1 MLDISLYEYCPLQIR
16 YETTNYID
24 LKILSFF
31 STNHFFFHSSIPL
44 CKKSDC
50 FQKDLK
56 CTMYFAIVILKRLS
70 ADFSLFVFGKP
81 NGGSCCVV
89 ICIEPFNTALYCM
102 HNKHSNV
109 NNGILRN
116 ILQRLS
122 HRQHLRRIL
131 THAVSYLEFI
141 HDVESHPAV
150 KSGIMEIIIKLYSI
164 LCWWDQLG
172 IPLNSENFQITN
184 INVPL
189 NRQTRYNVTFIVL
202 NNITNF
208 LRYLLSNNFK

>member
-1 MLDISLYEYCPLQIR
+1 M
-16 YETTNYID
+16 
-24 LKILSFF
+24 
-31 STNHFFFHSSIPL
+31 ST
-44 CKKSDC
+44 
-50 FQKDLK
+50 
-56 CTMYFAIVILKRLS
+56 M
-70 ADFSLFVFGKP
+70 
-81 NGGSCCVV
+81 
-89 ICIEPFNTALYCM
+89 E
-102 HNKHSNV
+102 
-109 NNGILRN
+109 LRH

-122 HRQHLRRIL
+122 RRQHLRRIL

-141 HDVESHPAV
+141 HDVETHPAV

-172 IPLNSENFQITN
+172 IQLNSENFQITN